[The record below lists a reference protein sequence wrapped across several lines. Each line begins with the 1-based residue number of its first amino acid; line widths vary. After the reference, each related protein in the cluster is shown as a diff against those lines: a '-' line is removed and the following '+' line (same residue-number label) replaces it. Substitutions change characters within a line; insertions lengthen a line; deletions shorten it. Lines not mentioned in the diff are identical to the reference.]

1 MTAPVPCIRPPKRKL
16 SDEIDRLN
24 RILDGLGDALL
35 AAITDAARQGCRVA
49 VREAIEADRA
59 KHPRRVGLAPPAPPG
74 PSRPSIWCRMKA
86 VLPHL

>member
-1 MTAPVPCIRPPKRKL
+1 MTTPVPCIRPPKRKL

-49 VREAIEADRA
+49 VREALEKARA
-59 KHPRRVGLAPPAPPG
+59 TPIPRPAG
-74 PSRPSIWCRMKA
+74 ESQHRTVRPR
-86 VLPHL
+86 